1 MNPDFLLTLPLAKQL
16 YHDCAKTL
24 PLIDYHNHLS
34 AVEIANDFRYESIT
48 QLWVATDPYKHRAMR
63 ILGVEERYI
72 TGDASDY
79 EKFQAWYTSL
89 PRLIGNPLFD
99 WAAMELSVVFNMEL
113 LPFGD
118 CETVYNTLNEALKHM
133 TTKDILGKFNIVY
146 SAPCTALT
154 DDLSVFAEEPGLAP
168 SLRGDDLLLPSGELL
183 KKLEALTGRPILSL
197 ADYLLAAEQRLECFR
212 KVGCRFADHA
222 LDNGFTYL
230 PDDGKN
236 AERFEILLRGE
247 SLSGEEALLLRSEIL
262 KQLMARYAAMDF
274 TVQLHIGAQRSTSTR
289 LRKVAGAAGGYAA
302 IGNTVN
308 VASVVALLDAVE
320 QLPQGLPRVLL
331 FTLNPADN
339 AVMATLSGSYSTDGK
354 EALVSQGP
362 AWWWCDHYQGIGRM
376 LDDFCCHSV
385 LSTFV
390 GMTTDSRSILSFV
403 RHDYFRRCLCQ
414 WMAEMVSCHRL
425 PDTYELLADTV
436 RRICFENAN
445 KRIGG

>member
-24 PLIDYHNHLS
+24 PIIDYHNHLS

-99 WAAMELSVVFNMEL
+99 WAAMELSTVFGMEL

-247 SLSGEEALLLRSEIL
+247 SLSGEDALLLRSEIL

-339 AVMATLSGSYSTDGK
+339 AVMATLSGSYSADGK

-436 RRICFENAN
+436 RRICFDNAN